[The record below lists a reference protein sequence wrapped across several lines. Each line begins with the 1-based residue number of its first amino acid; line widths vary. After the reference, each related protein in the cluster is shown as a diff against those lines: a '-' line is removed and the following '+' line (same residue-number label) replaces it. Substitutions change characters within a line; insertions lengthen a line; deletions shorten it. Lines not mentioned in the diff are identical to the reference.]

1 MTSPRRFY
9 NCRRNRDCRS
19 ADVCVRKVVFRTRF
33 VRRGFTLLEVLL
45 VLAILAAL
53 AGLAAPTIDSMI
65 TSRKLSV
72 AADQIANDIA
82 EGRIRAIQTGQ
93 TQVFEATLGGRN
105 YTVKPWLTAND
116 EINASA
122 GATITTSTGLTLDTS
137 AAAGGG
143 VESSPSTGQS
153 KELELD
159 PYVQFIAVET
169 LMDTRSAAAIQTE
182 TGALPASGSGAAG
195 STSNPVLI
203 YPDGSSTT
211 AQIILV
217 DQKGRRMVV
226 QLRGIVGQLSK
237 YQTTSVDPSA
247 FVPAQ

>member
-1 MTSPRRFY
+1 MANPEPQMTLPRSVKIHCREFVF
-9 NCRRNRDCRS
+9 CRRS
-19 ADVCVRKVVFRTRF
+19 A
-33 VRRGFTLLEVLL
+33 RRAFTLLEVLL

-105 YTVKPWLTAND
+105 YTVKPWLTSSD

-137 AAAGGG
+137 AAPGGG
-143 VESSPSTGQS
+143 VETSQSSGATKQ
-153 KELELD
+153 LELD
-159 PYVQFIAVET
+159 SYVQFIAVET

-182 TGALPASGSGAAG
+182 TGSLPASGSGAAG
-195 STSNPVLI
+195 SLSNPVLI

-217 DQKGRRMVV
+217 DQKGRRVVV

>member
-1 MTSPRRFY
+1 MILLRRVRIRTT
-9 NCRRNRDCRS
+9 NTLLRARPDRR
-19 ADVCVRKVVFRTRF
+19 A
-33 VRRGFTLLEVLL
+33 FTLLEVLL

-72 AADQIANDIA
+72 AADQIANDLA
-82 EGRIRAIQTGQ
+82 EGRVRAIQTGQ

-105 YTVKPWLTAND
+105 YTVKPWLMASD

-137 AAAGGG
+137 AEPGGG
-143 VESSPSTGQS
+143 VSTSQSSGETKQQ
-153 KELELD
+153 ELD
-159 PYVQFIAVET
+159 DYVQFIAVET

-182 TGALPASGSGAAG
+182 TGGLPAASGAAG
-195 STSNPVLI
+195 STSNPVLL

-226 QLRGIVGQLSK
+226 QIRGIVGQLSK

>member
-1 MTSPRRFY
+1 MANPEPQMTLPRSVKIHCREFVF
-9 NCRRNRDCRS
+9 CRRS
-19 ADVCVRKVVFRTRF
+19 A
-33 VRRGFTLLEVLL
+33 RRAFTLLEVLL

-93 TQVFEATLGGRN
+93 TLGGRN
-105 YTVKPWLTAND
+105 YTVKPWLTSSD

-137 AAAGGG
+137 AAPGGG
-143 VESSPSTGQS
+143 VETSQSSGATKQ
-153 KELELD
+153 LELD
-159 PYVQFIAVET
+159 SYVQFIAVET

-182 TGALPASGSGAAG
+182 TGSLPASGSGAAG
-195 STSNPVLI
+195 SSSNPVLI